1 MSGTDNFTVIESEQ
15 VTGAVFDVVR
25 YEKLLG
31 SDNLNVAEKIFFANQ
46 ASIHLKMVRV
56 TLTNSEML
64 LEPSA
69 LYFMKGHLQLESTT
83 GGIAKGLMRKFLT
96 GETLFQSR
104 IKGSGEVFLEPS
116 FGHYLLFNIEN
127 DGLIFDKNSF
137 YCASSG
143 IDVSAKLQSNI
154 SSALFGGEGFFQTQ
168 AKGTGIVILVSPV
181 PVAELIVYELA
192 AGEKLSVDGNFAF
205 VRTSSVTFQAETS
218 SKTLFQSV
226 TSGELLLQTF
236 TGPGMVWLAPT
247 QGVYDKMKR
256 PYGMANLS
264 KNQGSTGTS
273 TGTNMLSD
281 FFDS

>member
-15 VTGAVFDVVR
+15 IAGAVFDVVR

-31 SDNLNVAEKIFFANQ
+31 SDDLNVAEKIFFANQ
-46 ASIHLKMVRV
+46 ANIHLKMVRV
-56 TLTNSEML
+56 TLTNGELL

-83 GGIAKGLMRKFLT
+83 GGGIAKGLMRKFLT

-127 DGLIFDKNSF
+127 DALIFDKSSF
-137 YCASSG
+137 YCASGG
-143 IDVSAKLQSNI
+143 IEVSAKLQSNI

-168 AKGTGIVILVSPV
+168 ASGTGIVVLVSPV
-181 PVAELIVYELA
+181 PVAELVVYELA

-205 VRTSSVTFQAETS
+205 VRTASVSFHAEMS
-218 SKTLFQSV
+218 SKSIFGTV
-226 TSGELLLQTF
+226 VSGELLLQTF

-247 QGVYDKMKR
+247 QGVYDKMKQ
-256 PYGMANLS
+256 PYGVENIS
-264 KNQGSTGTS
+264 NNHGSTGTD
-273 TGTNMLSD
+273 TRQR
-281 FFDS
+281 